1 MNWHYNIHIN
11 NYFFFHFCDL
21 GMELAIARVCRGVC
35 HFDFKIPKYSWPKSQ
50 AEDKQQNVYSRVPNR
65 QGVRFINFWKI
76 LDDLQKLKSK

>member
-1 MNWHYNIHIN
+1 MNWHDNIYIN

-50 AEDKQQNVYSRVPNR
+50 AEAKQQNVYAYKSHSCA
-65 QGVRFINFWKI
+65 F
-76 LDDLQKLKSK
+76 LAQKQDIFNVHIQLKH